1 VKQISSLLS
10 YVRLGGFVNKGIFL
24 SLCFL
29 VVLGV
34 TYQYL
39 STSYLQR
46 SNPNRQEEVAEELID
61 ISYQAK
67 NEDEAEIIDLIWLQ
81 KASAVVRK
89 RGARYFNVIEQDYR
103 ETTPDDQTM
112 AMPILE
118 GIIEISYDQESEYDA
133 IEIEKI
139 NVFDLK

>member
-1 VKQISSLLS
+1 M
-10 YVRLGGFVNKGIFL
+10 NKGIFL

-29 VVLGV
+29 IVLGV

-39 STSYLQR
+39 STSYHQTKTASL
-46 SNPNRQEEVAEELID
+46 RQEEVAEELID

-67 NEDEAEIIDLIWLQ
+67 NEDEAQIIDLIWLQ
-81 KASAVVRK
+81 KASAAVRK

-103 ETTPDDQTM
+103 ETIPDDQNI
-112 AMPILE
+112 AMPVLE

-139 NVFDLK
+139 NVFDLE

>member
-1 VKQISSLLS
+1 M
-10 YVRLGGFVNKGIFL
+10 NKGIFL

-39 STSYLQR
+39 NTSYLQNR
-46 SNPNRQEEVAEELID
+46 SASVRQEEVAEELID

-67 NEDEAEIIDLIWLQ
+67 NEAEAEIIDLIWLQ
-81 KASAVVRK
+81 KASAAVRK

-112 AMPILE
+112 ALPVLE

-139 NVFDLK
+139 NVFDLE